1 MGNNEL
7 INRTIAPVIE
17 LLREP
22 IRQEVLSKDDPLFD
36 EIKDCVIH
44 YLAILHQ
51 ANNIAFNENICS
63 IYVDNAF
70 NEGLDFSKLTK

>member
-1 MGNNEL
+1 METNEL
-7 INRTIAPVIE
+7 INLTIAPVIE

-51 ANNIAFNENICS
+51 ANNIAFDENSCR

-70 NEGLDFSKLTK
+70 NKGLNLRN